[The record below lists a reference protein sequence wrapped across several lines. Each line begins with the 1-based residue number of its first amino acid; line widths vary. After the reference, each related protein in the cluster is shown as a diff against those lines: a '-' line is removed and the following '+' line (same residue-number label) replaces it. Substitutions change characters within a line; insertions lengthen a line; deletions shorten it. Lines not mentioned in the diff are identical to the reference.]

1 MQTVCGGFGKA
12 VTPSVQL
19 EPRCLEI
26 RALSSVLES
35 PLKIIMWKHV
45 HERVVGNQVVPL
57 GIHSENN
64 FRNHSSHKYCIFG
77 ISLLAFSIA
86 KCIGMKAA
94 FLKN

>member
-1 MQTVCGGFGKA
+1 
-12 VTPSVQL
+12 
-19 EPRCLEI
+19 
-26 RALSSVLES
+26 
-35 PLKIIMWKHV
+35 V
-45 HERVVGNQVVPL
+45 HERVVRNQVVLL

-77 ISLLAFSIA
+77 IAFLVFSIA